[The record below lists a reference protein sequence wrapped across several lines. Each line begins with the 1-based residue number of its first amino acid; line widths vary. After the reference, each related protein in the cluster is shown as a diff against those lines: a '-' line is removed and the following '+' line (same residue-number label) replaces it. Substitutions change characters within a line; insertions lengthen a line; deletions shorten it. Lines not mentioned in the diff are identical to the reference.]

1 MQFSAVQT
9 AVDSL
14 VFGFQK
20 IFTALKLMWL
30 PLAILLA
37 ILVGAVAMMGRGIVI
52 EDSYAVVAGIS
63 AIYGIMILGI
73 IALIPAVVMLTRIAA
88 GEPAPSGIAYFKFGA
103 REWRYIA
110 ANIIMGILA
119 SLIAVV
125 AFMLFLAVFAG
136 SGLLAIL
143 AEAWR
148 NPEVWDDAILVV
160 FEGGEFAA
168 MTIGFGILAGLLGV
182 LFFIW
187 FIMRSIT
194 FVPMAAIENR
204 LDFGAAFAE
213 TKGNFW
219 KLFFG
224 SILLN
229 IMQAIVSYAFMLV
242 IMIPMMFM
250 GASVFAGNMD
260 GEMMELVDF
269 SDFPSSMIIGSVI
282 AGLAYLALIL
292 FSVAS
297 SLAFP
302 AKAHAALSES
312 GKNA

>member
-20 IFTALKLMWL
+20 ILTAFKLMWL

-63 AIYGIMILGI
+63 AIYGIMLLGM
-73 IALIPAVVMLTRIAA
+73 IALVPAVVMLTRIAA

-119 SLIAVV
+119 SLIIVIAIIPFIV
-125 AFMLFLAVFAG
+125 VFAG
-136 SGLLAIL
+136 SALMAVPAEVWSDPEALEYTIEEIFENGDFNATTILLA
-143 AEAWR
+143 
-148 NPEVWDDAILVV
+148 V
-160 FEGGEFAA
+160 
-168 MTIGFGILAGLLGV
+168 LAGLLGA
-182 LFFIW
+182 LFSIW
-187 FIMRSIT
+187 FIVRSIT

-204 LDFGAAFAE
+204 LDFGAAFSE

-224 SILLN
+224 SLLLN
-229 IMQAIVSYAFMLV
+229 IMQMIVYYAFMLIV
-242 IMIPMMFM
+242 MVPMMFM
-250 GASVFAGNMD
+250 GISFFAGMD
-260 GEMMELVDF
+260 SDMMDQIDF
-269 SDFPSSMIIGSVI
+269 SDFSSSMVIGGVVL
-282 AGLAYLALIL
+282 GLAYLALVI
-292 FSVAS
+292 FYTAS

-302 AKAHAALSES
+302 AKAHVALSQGSAED
-312 GKNA
+312 